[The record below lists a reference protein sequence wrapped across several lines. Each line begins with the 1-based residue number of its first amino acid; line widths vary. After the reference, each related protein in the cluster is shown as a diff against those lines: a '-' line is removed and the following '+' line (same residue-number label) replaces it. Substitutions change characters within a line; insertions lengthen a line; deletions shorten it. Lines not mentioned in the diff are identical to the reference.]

1 MKEKNY
7 VVRFGVS
14 MENELLKKFDKLIS
28 QKGYTNRS
36 EAIRDL
42 IREKLIQQA
51 IEKDKICFGI
61 FSFVYDHH
69 KRELEEKLTDFQH
82 ENFNLIIST
91 THIHI
96 DADHCLEVII
106 MKGKAGE
113 LKKIAD
119 KLLSLKGVEHGNLA
133 LTSVE

>member
-1 MKEKNY
+1 MRANKQI
-7 VVRFGVS
+7 VRFGVS
-14 MENELLKKFDKLIS
+14 MENELLEKFDKLIH

-42 IREKLIQQA
+42 IREKLVEQA
-51 IEKDKICFGI
+51 IEKDQICFGV
-61 FSFVYDHH
+61 FSFVYDHT

-82 ENFNLIIST
+82 EHFNIIIST

-96 DADHCLEVII
+96 DKDHCLEVII

-113 LKKIAD
+113 LKKITD
-119 KLLSLKGVEHGNLA
+119 KVLSFKGVENGKLS
-133 LTSVE
+133 LTTV

>member
-7 VVRFGVS
+7 IVRFGVS
-14 MENELLKKFDKLIS
+14 MEDELLQKFDKLIS

-51 IEKDKICFGI
+51 IEKDKICYGV
-61 FSFVYDHH
+61 FSFVYDHN

-82 ENFNLIIST
+82 DNFHLIIST

-96 DADHCLEVII
+96 DRDHCLEVII

-113 LKKIAD
+113 LKKITD
-119 KLLSLKGVEHGNLA
+119 KLLSFKGVEHGNLT
-133 LTSVE
+133 LTTVE

>member
-1 MKEKNY
+1 MKENKH

-14 MENELLKKFDKLIS
+14 MEKDLLEKFDKLIH

-42 IREKLIQQA
+42 IREKLVEQA
-51 IEKDKICFGI
+51 IEKNKVCFGI
-61 FSFVYDHH
+61 FSFVYDHR

-82 ENFNLIIST
+82 EHFNMIIST

-96 DADHCLEVII
+96 DRNHCLEILI
-106 MKGKAGE
+106 MKGKSE
-113 LKKIAD
+113 DLKKITD
-119 KLLSLKGVEHGNLA
+119 KVLSYKGVENGKLV
-133 LTSVE
+133 LTAV

>member
-1 MKEKNY
+1 MKENKY

-14 MENELLKKFDKLIS
+14 MENELLEKFDKLIQ

-42 IREKLIQQA
+42 IREKLVEQA
-51 IEKDKICFGI
+51 IEKNKICFGI
-61 FSFVYDHH
+61 FSFVYDHR

-82 ENFNLIIST
+82 EHFNMIIST

-96 DADHCLEVII
+96 DQNHCLEVVI
-106 MKGKAGE
+106 MKGKSE
-113 LKKIAD
+113 DLKKITD
-119 KLLSLKGVEHGNLA
+119 KVLSFKGVENGKLV
-133 LTSVE
+133 LTTV